1 MMVFGWQPGKLTL
14 PISIYAD
21 YEQGELSHATAAV
34 VALSLISLSLV
45 LAYNVTLS
53 RKRD

>member
-1 MMVFGWQPGKLTL
+1 MMVFGWQPGRVTL

-21 YEQGELSHATAAV
+21 YEQGELAHATAAV

-45 LAYNVTLS
+45 LAYNLTLAG
-53 RKRD
+53 KRD

>member
-1 MMVFGWQPGKLTL
+1 MMVFGWQPGRITL

-21 YEQGELSHATAAV
+21 YEQGELARAGAAV
-34 VALSLISLSLV
+34 AALSLLSFALV
-45 LAYNVTLS
+45 LAYNTTLL